1 MKKFY
6 AIISIILGMLFAFCA
21 CNGNTHTSHEDKDG
35 DGKCDICGES
45 ISTDDPNAPKEEFKL
60 PLEDGKNQITFYFN
74 RSTGDY
80 DKCDIWMWEEGGA
93 EGRGFLLHE
102 CEYGAKAVMNIDE
115 NTMRVGFI
123 VRTNCSDPGG
133 TSWGTATKDGTSD
146 DRFISIKERETVVYL
161 KGGDKKA
168 YSSADGGKTLVEI
181 KSVDMADLR
190 DLKTIRYA
198 VSSASAM
205 SVDMNEVKLKDGDG
219 NEVKIAEIK
228 SISKLQAQIK
238 TETELALDKAYTLH
252 VKDLDPVPVVPIT
265 YFNSSDFGQRYNYD
279 GKLGVEITGT
289 QTIFRLW
296 APTASKVTLNLF
308 AEGDGG
314 TAEKTVPLEQG
325 EKGVWSY
332 TEEGN
337 LSGKYYTYTVKT
349 SAGQQEAVDPYAVS
363 AGLNGNRGM
372 VLDLASTDPQN
383 WRKDLFVPSTATGGK
398 FNYTDA
404 ELWEVHVRDFS
415 NTITDSKLPEAYRGK
430 FMAFTKT
437 GLKNSAGIPVGVDYL
452 KELGITHVHLMPS
465 YDYATVDESK
475 NDGFNWGYD
484 PKNYNVPEGS
494 YSTNPRDGAVRVNE
508 FKQMV
513 QALHEQGIGV
523 VMDVVYNHTHGLD
536 SSFNKIVPYYYYR
549 FQTNGKPS
557 NGSGCGN
564 ETASDRY
571 MFSRFMIDSVTYW
584 MKEYNVDGFRFDL
597 MGLHDM
603 ATMKE
608 IEKAVHEINPNALI
622 YGEGWTGGSS
632 TLEGA
637 KQSTLANIRSLNGSV
652 GGEKYNHVNGIAM
665 FNDVLRDA
673 IKGSTNG
680 RDTGFATGADETLS
694 GAIRF
699 GVNGGVN
706 NTGFGTSNNKG
717 SWNSYNPSNIVNYA
731 SAHDNLSLWDKICF
745 AYGEGAETLENRLR
759 RNRLSAAI
767 VQTSLGIP
775 FMQAGEEML
784 RQKKNADGTYNENS
798 YNSTDAVNNLKW
810 DRLTQ
815 NSDEYKMMQY
825 YKGLISFRK
834 AHALL
839 RSPLASDRG
848 TTINVLDK
856 TATKDAVIAFTM
868 NDPYSDEVIYV
879 VYNAG
884 TTDTT
889 VTLPLGSWD
898 LFINGTTAGAT
909 AIQSGLAGTQ
919 TIEAISCYV
928 FVKK

>member
-1 MKKFY
+1 MRKLNTFF
-6 AIISIILGMLFAFCA
+6 SLILCMLFVFCA
-21 CNGNTHTSHEDKDG
+21 CTNESSHTQHEDKDS
-35 DGKCDICGES
+35 DGKCDICGEEMPQS
-45 ISTDDPNAPKEEFKL
+45 DPTEEYTL
-60 PLEDGKNQITFYFN
+60 PLEDGKNQITFYYY
-74 RSTGDY
+74 RSAGNY
-80 DKCDIWMWEEGGA
+80 ESCDIWMWEEGGA

-115 NTMRVGFI
+115 NTPRVGFI
-123 VRTNCSDPGG
+123 VRTGCSDPGG
-133 TSWGTATKDGTSD
+133 TSWGTASKDGTQE
-146 DRFISIKERETVVYL
+146 DRFITIKERETVVYL

-168 YSSADGGKTLVEI
+168 YSSTDGGKTLTEI

-190 DLKTIRYA
+190 DLNTIRYA

-205 SVDMNEVKLKDGDG
+205 STDIAEVKLTDGDG
-219 NEVKIAEIK
+219 NEVKIASIS
-228 SISKLQAQIK
+228 SISKMQAQIK
-238 TETELALDKAYTLH
+238 TEKELALDQSYTLH
-252 VKDLDPVPVVPIT
+252 VGDLEPVPVVPIT
-265 YFNSSDFGQRYNYD
+265 YFNSEEFGERYHYD
-279 GKLGVEITGT
+279 GKLGVEITGL

-296 APTASKVTLNLF
+296 APTASSVRLNIF
-308 AEGDGG
+308 AAGDGG
-314 TAEKTVPLEQG
+314 SAERTVALERG
-325 EKGVWSY
+325 EKGVWTYAENGS
-332 TEEGN
+332 
-337 LSGKYYTYTVKT
+337 LIGKYYTYTVKT
-349 SAGQQEAVDPYAVS
+349 SAGEQEAVDPYAVS
-363 AGLNGNRGM
+363 AGLNGDRGM
-372 VLDLASTDPQN
+372 ILDLDSTDPQN
-383 WRKDLFVPSTATGGK
+383 WSEQLFIPSTATDEK

-437 GLKNSAGIPVGVDYL
+437 GLTNSAGIPVGVDYL

-475 NDGFNWGYD
+475 ENGFNWGYD

-513 QALHEQGIGV
+513 QALHDQGIGV
-523 VMDVVYNHTHGLD
+523 IMDVVYNHTHGLD
-536 SSFNKIVPYYYYR
+536 SNFNKIVPYYYYR

-571 MFSRFMIDSVTYW
+571 MFGRYMLDSVTYW
-584 MKEYNVDGFRFDL
+584 MKDYHIDGFRFDL
-597 MGLHDM
+597 MGLHDV

-608 IEKAVHEINPNALI
+608 IEKAVHAINPNALV
-622 YGEGWTGGSS
+622 YGEGWTGGST
-632 TLEGA
+632 TLDGA
-637 KQSTLANIRSLNGSV
+637 KQSTLTNIRNVNGTV
-652 GGEKYNHVNGIAM
+652 GGDKYNHVNGIAM

-680 RDTGFATGADETLS
+680 RDTGFATGADDKLS
-694 GAIRF
+694 QAIRF

-706 NTGFGTSNNKG
+706 NVGFGTVNNKG
-717 SWNSYNPSNIVNYA
+717 SWNSYNPSNLINYA

-745 AYGEGAETLENRLR
+745 AYGEGEETLSARLR

-767 VQTSLGIP
+767 VQTSLGVP

-784 RQKKNADGTYNENS
+784 RQKKNADGSYNDNS
-798 YNSTDAVNNLKW
+798 YNSSDAVNNIKW
-810 DRLTQ
+810 DKLTRD
-815 NSDEYKMMQY
+815 SDEYAMMQY
-825 YKGLISFRK
+825 YKGLIAFRK
-834 AHALL
+834 AHATL

-848 TTINVLDK
+848 TTVNVLDK
-856 TATKDAVIAFTM
+856 AATKGAVIAFTM
-868 NDPYSDEVIYV
+868 NDPYSDETIYV

-884 TTDTT
+884 TTETT
-889 VTLPLGSWD
+889 VTLPYGTWD
-898 LFINGTTAGAT
+898 LFINGTTAGTT
-909 AIQSGLAGTQ
+909 AIQSDLTGVQ